1 MIVRKIKESE
11 LMEARN
17 ISSLCFNW
25 SHDTT
30 NKDLDEYIKEAKEN
44 PGSKS
49 DAYFQDTWA
58 AFTESNEMMSC
69 ISVIPYD
76 VTFDEHVLKMSGIG
90 GVCTYPEH
98 RRKGAVRECFRN
110 AFDEMYDKGVHFSYL
125 YAFSEKFY
133 GNFGYIRSSAS
144 TLWSFDL
151 ATIPDYRYDGSFH
164 LYRAD
169 GNYEEFDMVYH
180 EYAKK
185 YNMMVHRDKYDW
197 DILKE
202 SNPFKG
208 YRSAHLY
215 KDKTGKPCGYMIYE
229 KLHEDNH
236 VILNCKELIFDSFTT
251 LKALMSFAK
260 TFSADY
266 DQVIFRA
273 PKCLSLDYFCE
284 DYSQSSSYRNTKQN
298 GMVRVINVEEVLK
311 HAKYKGDGEIKLF
324 IKDSFLP
331 VNNRIYTVTYENG
344 KATLI
349 KTSEI
354 INSNSNI
361 DSLAQTEQIDVIMT
375 INQFSSAIV
384 GNYDVSDFEYQD
396 GITLYCSKEKAS
408 TCFYSKPCWINNYF

>member
-1 MIVRKIKESE
+1 MIIRKIKETE

-30 NKDLDEYIKEAKEN
+30 NKDLADYIKETKEN

-49 DAYFQDTWA
+49 DAYFLDTWA
-58 AFTESNEMMSC
+58 AFNDSDEMMSC
-69 ISVIPYD
+69 ISVMPYD
-76 VTFDEHVLKMSGIG
+76 VTFDDYVLKMAGIG

-98 RRKGAVRECFRN
+98 RRKGAVRECFHN
-110 AFDEMYDKGVHFSYL
+110 AFEEMYHNGVSFSYL

-144 TLWSFDL
+144 MLWTFDL
-151 ATIPDYRYDGSFH
+151 KTIPDYRFDGSFH

-169 GNYEEFDMVYH
+169 GNYKEFDMVYQ

-197 DILKE
+197 DTLKDA
-202 SNPFKG
+202 NPFKG
-208 YRSAHLY
+208 NRSAHLY
-215 KDKTGKPCGYMIYE
+215 KDKSGKPRGYMIYE
-229 KLHEDNH
+229 KLYENNH
-236 VILNCKELIFDSFTT
+236 IILDCKELIFDSFTT

-266 DQVIFRA
+266 DQVAFRA
-273 PKCLSLDYFCE
+273 PSCLSLDYFCD
-284 DYSQSSSYRNTKQN
+284 DYSQSSSSRHMKQN

-311 HAKYKGDGEIKLF
+311 HAKYKGNGEIKLF
-324 IKDSFLP
+324 IKDTFLP
-331 VNNRIYTVTYENG
+331 VNNRIYTVTYNDG
-344 KATLI
+344 KATFV
-349 KTSEI
+349 KSSDI
-354 INSNSNI
+354 IDPKSDLSSFLQNEKI
-361 DSLAQTEQIDVIMT
+361 DMEMT

-396 GITLYCSKEKAS
+396 GITLYCSKEKAA
-408 TCFYSKPCWINNYF
+408 TIFYSKPCWINNFF